1 MSFSIRSFAPNLL
14 LTINMSSADF
24 TIESCIAEVNNDP
37 KSSDLSLLE
46 RMKLAKEIFDLKMTM
61 VMQMKQISA
70 PSQPSP
76 PPAPSAPSPAP
87 SQQINVNSAQS
98 TLNITQTVNVNF
110 TDEIT

>member
-1 MSFSIRSFAPNLL
+1 MPSSPNLL
-14 LTINMSSADF
+14 LANDMSSADF

-37 KSSDLSLLE
+37 KCSDLSLLE
-46 RMKLAKEIFDLKMTM
+46 KMKLAKEIFDLKMTM
-61 VMQMKQISA
+61 VMQMKQLNA

-98 TLNITQTVNVNF
+98 TLNITQTVNVNP